1 MRRLYYERL
10 EKKAFKMSLVLQLR
24 DLEPEE
30 RSRKIDE
37 LSTQT
42 FAIPFSRKKTLSR
55 SVIYQWLKDYAESHD
70 PGQVLVS
77 QERSDRDSFRTLSQ
91 AQKNALAL
99 WRTQNPYRSAAELR
113 EELMAH
119 PQTSQDPIPSESTL
133 VRFLRS
139 RQLER
144 KRLLQRGTV
153 KAKVRLSYESPYP
166 QWLWLADTKGP
177 NLWVV
182 DPERPGKT
190 RSAKPI
196 VVMDDF
202 ARFVV
207 AAHYVFED
215 NEALIMELLRG
226 ALARYGI
233 PNSLYVD
240 RGSPYMG
247 NSLQRASTLLGCKI
261 IHTQPRDASAKG
273 KVERIMRSFYE
284 RLETELILRQPPP
297 TLEEANEY
305 LAAFTSQD
313 YHRRVHSEIGQSP
326 EERFFHFPP
335 QYRRFVS
342 QEVLTLVFLPC
353 RRSKVSKTG
362 LIHLNQQKYL
372 VTDATLYQ
380 QWVEV
385 RCDLLHPTQ
394 VYVWWRD
401 RYYGEADLYVA
412 ENDYV
417 LRQEHLEKL
426 SQRVQESGSLPGAA
440 YVPPYSRLER
450 KLAEYRQEVAEG
462 ELNESLK
469 QVLAKKEQIR
479 AELTPVAVIS
489 SASSPGSPKTDAP
502 EWGLDRCAHL
512 ISTLLKRPLDARE
525 RLALATVWQHYGPWQ
540 ETWVRQSV
548 GRLLGEGHPVSD
560 LMGYL
565 DDLRLAAG
573 K

>member
-1 MRRLYYERL
+1 MRRLYHERL

-99 WRTQNPYRSAAELR
+99 WREQNPYRSVAELR

-190 RSAKPI
+190 RLAKPI

-215 NEALIMELLRG
+215 NEALIMQLLRG

-247 NSLQRASTLLGCKI
+247 QSLQRAATLLGCKI
-261 IHTQPRDASAKG
+261 IHTKPRDAPAKG
-273 KVERIMRSFYE
+273 KIERIMRSFYE

-313 YHRRVHSEIGQSP
+313 YHRRVHSETGQSP

-335 QYRRFVS
+335 KYRRFVS

-362 LIHLNQQKYL
+362 LIHLNQREYL
-372 VTDATLYQ
+372 VPDATLYK

-385 RCDLLHPTQ
+385 RCDLLKPTQ

-401 RYYGEADLYVA
+401 RYYGEADIYVA

-426 SQRVQESGSLPGAA
+426 SQLQESGSLPDAA

-469 QVLAKKEQIR
+469 QLLAKKEQIR
-479 AELTPVAVIS
+479 AALTPVAVIS
-489 SASSPGSPKTDAP
+489 PGSSQGPPKTEAP

-512 ISTLLKRPLDARE
+512 MSTLLKRPLDARE
-525 RLALATVWQHYGPWQ
+525 RLALATVWQHYGPWR
-540 ETWVRQSV
+540 ETLVRQSV
-548 GRLLGEGHPVSD
+548 GCLLGEGHPVSD

-565 DDLRLAAG
+565 DALRLAAG

>member
-1 MRRLYYERL
+1 MRRLYHERL

-42 FAIPFSRKKTLSR
+42 LAIPFSRKKTLSR

-77 QERSDRDSFRTLSQ
+77 QERSDRDSFRRLSQ
-91 AQKNALAL
+91 AQKNALAI
-99 WRTQNPYRSAAELR
+99 WREQNPYRSAAELR

-119 PQTSQDPIPSESTL
+119 PQTSQDPIPSESTI

-139 RQLER
+139 RQLDR

-153 KAKVRLSYESPYP
+153 KAKIRLSYESPYP

-182 DPERPGKT
+182 DPEHPGKT
-190 RSAKPI
+190 RLAKPI
-196 VVMDDF
+196 VLMDDN

-207 AAHYVFED
+207 AACYVFED
-215 NEALIMELLRG
+215 NEVLIMQLFRG
-226 ALARYGI
+226 AIASYGI

-247 NSLQRASTLLGCKI
+247 QSLQRAATLLGCKI
-261 IHTQPRDASAKG
+261 IHTKPRDASAKG

-305 LAAFTSQD
+305 LAAFMSQD
-313 YHRRVHSEIGQSP
+313 YHRRVHSETGQTP

-335 QYRRFVS
+335 KYRRFVS

-353 RRSKVSKTG
+353 SRSKVSKTG
-362 LIHLNQQKYL
+362 LIHLNKQEYL
-372 VTDATLYQ
+372 VPDAILYK

-385 RCDLLHPTQ
+385 RYDLLNPTK

-401 RYYGEADLYVA
+401 RYYGEACI
-412 ENDYV
+412 
-417 LRQEHLEKL
+417 
-426 SQRVQESGSLPGAA
+426 S
-440 YVPPYSRLER
+440 
-450 KLAEYRQEVAEG
+450 
-462 ELNESLK
+462 LNEHALETSL
-469 QVLAKKEQIR
+469 
-479 AELTPVAVIS
+479 
-489 SASSPGSPKTDAP
+489 
-502 EWGLDRCAHL
+502 RCAG
-512 ISTLLKRPLDARE
+512 TP
-525 RLALATVWQHYGPWQ
+525 G
-540 ETWVRQSV
+540 
-548 GRLLGEGHPVSD
+548 
-560 LMGYL
+560 
-565 DDLRLAAG
+565 
-573 K
+573 